1 MVSVLALMGCQTQG
15 VKLGDL
21 KDKISGIGGDRTE
34 NLDAPFVEQIA
45 EKYTPKEETPS
56 VEKGQLEVRKVNLS
70 QSDIPYLENYANEVL
85 TRLVDAWPGEKPQ
98 VKVIL
103 VSDANY
109 RAVTFIDNKIIAL
122 SIGTFRELMDS
133 EDQLA
138 ALLAHELSHIL
149 AEHGTKNELDVL
161 VSKASMAS
169 ELYLG
174 SQANATTDLSNQ
186 YAKTKIASWA
196 AENLLFPTWNRAQE
210 NEADTLGIDLLVL
223 AGYQPRAMT
232 KVINSLEKTSQ
243 TRKSFIESQ
252 LEEESLVS
260 NDPSR
265 VSSPAAVI
273 ISNIG
278 AQLKDQYGQEYDS
291 YQVRK
296 TQTIEYTRRFY
307 KSEYRQRKY
316 QKDRFGKVM
325 LSDKVSSP
333 LAKYFTVMDGERS
346 LADGKLDDAL
356 SKGYKGLSGDQ
367 ASDPY
372 IRYVMYQI
380 RLQQGDVEKAAINL
394 TKAFE
399 SGRATLAMYH
409 DFANYLLQG
418 KRYGKALAVLL
429 VADDLFEQP
438 DILLPSIIKASKASG
453 RNSSV
458 YNLRCMMALNKG
470 LWEQCSQASN

>member
-1 MVSVLALMGCQTQG
+1 MKQSEKKAFTPVRFIVRFLVYPLLGWLLLKHNPFGLA
-15 VKLGDL
+15 DNA
-21 KDKISGIGGDRTE
+21 DRAFQNAYINWT
-34 NLDAPFVEQIA
+34 AP
-45 EKYTPKEETPS
+45 T
-56 VEKGQLEVRKVNLS
+56 
-70 QSDIPYLENYANEVL
+70 
-85 TRLVDAWPGEKPQ
+85 
-98 VKVIL
+98 
-103 VSDANY
+103 
-109 RAVTFIDNKIIAL
+109 
-122 SIGTFRELMDS
+122 
-133 EDQLA
+133 
-138 ALLAHELSHIL
+138 H
-149 AEHGTKNELDVL
+149 
-161 VSKASMAS
+161 
-169 ELYLG
+169 
-174 SQANATTDLSNQ
+174 
-186 YAKTKIASWA
+186 
-196 AENLLFPTWNRAQE
+196 
-210 NEADTLGIDLLVL
+210 
-223 AGYQPRAMT
+223 
-232 KVINSLEKTSQ
+232 
-243 TRKSFIESQ
+243 KSFIESQ

-260 NDPSR
+260 NDLSR
-265 VSSPAAVI
+265 ASSPTIAI

-316 QKDRFGKVM
+316 QKDRLGKVM
-325 LSDKVSSP
+325 RSDKVASP
-333 LAKYFTVMDGERS
+333 LAKYFTVMDGKRS

-372 IRYVMYQI
+372 IRNVMYQI

-399 SGRATLAMYH
+399 SGRATLAIYH
-409 DFANYLLQG
+409 DFANHLLQG
-418 KRYGKALAVLL
+418 KRYGKALALLL

-453 RNSSV
+453 RSSSV